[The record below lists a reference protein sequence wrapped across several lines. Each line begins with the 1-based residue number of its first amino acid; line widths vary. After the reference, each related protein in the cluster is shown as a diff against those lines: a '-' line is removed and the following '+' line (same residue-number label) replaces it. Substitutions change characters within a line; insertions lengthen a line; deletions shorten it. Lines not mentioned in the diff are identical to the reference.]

1 MPQPT
6 FSVLPG
12 KHALGNSSI
21 PMFPG
26 LLLPPASQELQLWD
40 RPPPRL
46 PTPPHPWQGCWR
58 GYRDVLIMKSHA
70 QSTRYKGQLEW
81 AGWLGLEQ
89 GLEPDRSEEQEGC
102 CWAWSACTGW
112 GGGTGASG
120 QCPHLDAN
128 SGFPTSAQGIDSLLQ
143 NGQTLCGF
151 QAETR
156 GTCCCFFI
164 KAQAYG

>member
-1 MPQPT
+1 M
-6 FSVLPG
+6 
-12 KHALGNSSI
+12 
-21 PMFPG
+21 
-26 LLLPPASQELQLWD
+26 
-40 RPPPRL
+40 
-46 PTPPHPWQGCWR
+46 
-58 GYRDVLIMKSHA
+58 LIMKSHA

-89 GLEPDRSEEQEGC
+89 GLEPDRSEEQEGR